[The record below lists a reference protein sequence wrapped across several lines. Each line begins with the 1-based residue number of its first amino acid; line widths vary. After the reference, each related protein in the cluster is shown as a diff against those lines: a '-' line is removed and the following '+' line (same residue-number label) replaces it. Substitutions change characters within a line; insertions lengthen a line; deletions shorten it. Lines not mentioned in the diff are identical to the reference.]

1 MSLRTDDQERL
12 ARRIAE
18 FRAVDTRSVGQRVE
32 EAQDERADR
41 LDLSITLESTRAE
54 GER

>member
-1 MSLRTDDQERL
+1 MSNTGNDPDQL

-18 FRAVDTRSVGQRVE
+18 FRAVDTRSIGQRVE
-32 EAQDERADR
+32 EAQDERAGR